1 MNPVIF
7 VVIGIIALTIVA
19 SRRGWGYIPFALL
32 GGCFALFVV
41 VGILTGLA
49 IIPDGVDIFTFL
61 GCSIVMLGG
70 TIYMLVKPRTAP
82 PH

>member
-1 MNPVIF
+1 
-7 VVIGIIALTIVA
+7 
-19 SRRGWGYIPFALL
+19 
-32 GGCFALFVV
+32 VV

-70 TIYMLVKPRTAP
+70 TIYMIVKPRTVT